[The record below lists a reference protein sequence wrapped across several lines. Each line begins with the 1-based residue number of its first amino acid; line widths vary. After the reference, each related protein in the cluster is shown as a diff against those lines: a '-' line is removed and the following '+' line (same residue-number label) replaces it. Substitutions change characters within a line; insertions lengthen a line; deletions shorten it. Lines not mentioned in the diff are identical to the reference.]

1 MVNCDEIKDRV
12 KVTLEVVAEG
22 AKELAAKAA
31 DKAKTAARIARLSL
45 EIAGEKDTIKKSCLE
60 IGKLYYEMHRDD
72 ADGFFAQLCDE
83 ITVAKADI
91 ADKEGEIASLRGRCE
106 EDDMEIEL
114 YSCYDDPYCL
124 DSAYCDCEEEAEI
137 LADDE
142 DEAVA
147 YAFRAVPPAGS
158 GNA

>member
-1 MVNCDEIKDRV
+1 MAFLDKLKETVSDIGEKVGDLAQTGVAKSKQLAEI
-12 KVTLEVVAEG
+12 
-22 AKELAAKAA
+22 AKLKAA
-31 DKAKTAARIARLSL
+31 NMAEQDAIRKAY
-45 EIAGEKDTIKKSCLE
+45 LE

-83 ITVAKADI
+83 ITVAKAGI

-106 EDDMEIEL
+106 EDDLEIEL
-114 YSCYDDPYCL
+114 YSCYDDPCCL

-147 YAFRAVPPAGS
+147 YAFRAIPPAGS